1 MNTIKLYKAVWGVAA
16 LSLFSCAESFLDVE
30 PMTSVTT
37 ENYYKTI
44 DDAERAL
51 IACYDGWQVTTSDLS
66 GLSSIY
72 FSAELMSDEC
82 FSGLGTA
89 DGDDVM
95 VMDRFDISLA
105 PAGSNIHNTFWTS
118 YYAAIFRCNTLLQKM
133 EQIDWQDNADARKRV
148 EGETRTLRAILYFD
162 LVRLLGNIPLL
173 TEPTQDNVP
182 QADPKDVYA
191 LIAQDLK
198 FAADNIPADAYPKA
212 NAATNDGRI
221 TAYAAKALLARVYL
235 YYTGYEGGAYDPGT
249 EIVTKAEV
257 LAGLEDIISSGEYS
271 LVPKFKDLWPAASHY
286 GPKELGWDSITYAGD
301 GNVETVLA
309 QKFNTTQDYNGNSDR
324 NGWLV
329 LMGLRSTDFPPYG
342 RGWGA
347 CTVHPKMWAAFASG
361 DTRREAS
368 IININSEGIATAYE
382 TGIKDTRDYTGY
394 MVKKYTPMA
403 FYDKEGTA
411 VSATKDD
418 GSGGFQD
425 AQHQDYV
432 LVRYADVLLM
442 AAELGAANAQNYFD
456 QVRNRAWYPAAAPA
470 KSATPANIMDER
482 LCEFAF
488 EGLRYWDL
496 LRQGIDAAA
505 AAIAETGVPV
515 LRAGNPETVIIAAD
529 KVKITKGLSQIPQ
542 TQINLSG
549 GVLKQNAGW

>member
-51 IACYDGWQVTTSDLS
+51 IACYDGWQKTTANRSS
-66 GLSSIY
+66 VSSIY
-72 FSAELMSDEC
+72 LCAEIMSDEC
-82 FSGLGTA
+82 FGGTGA
-89 DGDDVM
+89 NDGKDARAIDQ
-95 VMDRFDISLA
+95 FDISVS
-105 PAGSNIHNTFWTS
+105 PADANIHNQSWID
-118 YYAAIFRCNTLLQKM
+118 YYGAIFRCNTLLQKM
-133 EQIDWQDNADARKRV
+133 EQIDWKDNADARKRI

-198 FAADNIPADAYPKA
+198 FAADSIPADAYPKA
-212 NAATNDGRI
+212 NAANNDGRI
-221 TAYAAKALLARVYL
+221 TAFAAKALLARVYL
-235 YYTGYEGGAYDPGT
+235 YYTGYEGGAYDPGS
-249 EIVTKAEV
+249 VTQAEV

-271 LVPKFKDLWPAASHY
+271 LIPEFKDLWAPASSTPA
-286 GPKELGWDSITYAGD
+286 PEELAFITTYAGD
-301 GNVETVLA
+301 GNAETVLA
-309 QKFNTTQDYNGNSDR
+309 QKFNTTQDYNDNYDG

-329 LMGLRSTDFPPYG
+329 MVGLRATDFPPYG

-368 IININSEGIATAYE
+368 IININNEGIATAY
-382 TGIKDTRDYTGY
+382 TDGIRDAREYTGY
-394 MVKKYTPMA
+394 MIKKYTPMA
-403 FYDKEGTA
+403 FYDKDGKA
-411 VSATKDD
+411 VSASKAD
-418 GSGGFQD
+418 GSGDFQQS
-425 AQHQDYV
+425 QHQDYV

-470 KSATPANIMDER
+470 KSATLANIIEER
-482 LCEFAF
+482 RCEFAF

-505 AAIAETGVPV
+505 AEIAEAGVSV
-515 LRAGNPETVIIAAD
+515 LSANIPETVTISAD
-529 KVKITKGLSQIPQ
+529 RVKTTKGLSQIPQ